1 MIQVREYIDD
11 AGRNHFGMWRAKLDP
26 TTRAR
31 IDVALDRLERGN
43 TSAMKSVG
51 AGIAELRL
59 DFGPGYRIY
68 CGMDGETLV
77 ILLAGGTK
85 QRQSADI
92 AVAKM
97 LWKQYKQGK
106 RS

>member
-1 MIQVREYIDD
+1 MIRVREYIDN
-11 AGRNHFGMWRAKLDP
+11 AGRNHFGAWRAKLEP

-51 AGIAELRL
+51 AGVAELRL

-68 CGMDGETLV
+68 CGRDGETLV

-85 QRQSADI
+85 QRQPSDI
-92 AVAKM
+92 ALAKT
-97 LWKQYKQGK
+97 LWKQYKHGK

>member
-1 MIQVREYIDD
+1 MIQLREYIDD
-11 AGRNHFGMWRAKLDP
+11 AGRNHFGIWRAKLDP

-31 IDVALDRLERGN
+31 I

-51 AGIAELRL
+51 AGVGELRL
-59 DFGPGYRIY
+59 NFGPGYRVY

-85 QRQSADI
+85 QRQQADI

-97 LWKQYKQGK
+97 LWKQYQQGK

>member
-51 AGIAELRL
+51 AG
-59 DFGPGYRIY
+59 
-68 CGMDGETLV
+68 
-77 ILLAGGTK
+77 
-85 QRQSADI
+85 
-92 AVAKM
+92 VASPSSRAKPPTSPIPCFR
-97 LWKQYKQGK
+97 
-106 RS
+106 RSTT

>member
-1 MIQVREYIDD
+1 MIQVREFVDN
-11 AGRNHFGMWRAKLDP
+11 AGRNHFGEWRAKLDP

-43 TSAMKSVG
+43 ASAIKSVG
-51 AGIAELRL
+51 AGVAELRL
-59 DFGPGYRIY
+59 NFGPGYRVY
-68 CGMDGETLV
+68 CGMDGQTLV

-85 QRQSADI
+85 QRQPADI
-92 AVAKM
+92 AVAKV
-97 LWKQYKQGK
+97 LWKQYKQEK

>member
-1 MIQVREYIDD
+1 MIQLREYVDN
-11 AGRNHFGMWRAKLDP
+11 AGRNHFGLWRAKLEA

-43 TSAMKSVG
+43 NSAMKAVG
-51 AGIAELRL
+51 AGVAELRL
-59 DFGPGYRIY
+59 DFGPGYRVY

-85 QRQSADI
+85 QRQQTDI
-92 AVAKM
+92 ALAKT

-106 RS
+106 RG